1 MMQKGYMENLERVKN
16 RYKFA
21 SVDSTHLRRSAK

>member
-1 MMQKGYMENLERVKN
+1 MENLERVKN

-21 SVDSTHLRRSAK
+21 SVNNIICAEVQSSEQLQN